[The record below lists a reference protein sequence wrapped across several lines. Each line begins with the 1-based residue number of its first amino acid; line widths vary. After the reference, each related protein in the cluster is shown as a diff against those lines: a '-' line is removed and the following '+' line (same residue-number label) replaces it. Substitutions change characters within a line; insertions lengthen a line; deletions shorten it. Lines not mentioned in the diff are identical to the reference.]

1 YTVLFKY
8 FWPHRKKVYYNDT
21 TTTDSVPNLAE
32 DAWNVFSFDYA
43 FGSFTA
49 SDNMSSSTSSS
60 GVF

>member
-1 YTVLFKY
+1 
-8 FWPHRKKVYYNDT
+8 
-21 TTTDSVPNLAE
+21 VPNLAE

-49 SDNMSSSTSSS
+49 SDNMNSSTSSS